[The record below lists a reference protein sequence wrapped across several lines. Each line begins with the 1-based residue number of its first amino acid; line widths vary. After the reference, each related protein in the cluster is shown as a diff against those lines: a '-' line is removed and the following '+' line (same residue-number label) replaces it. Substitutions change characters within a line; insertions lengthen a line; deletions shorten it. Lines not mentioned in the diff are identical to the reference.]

1 MISLHPE
8 AAVLPDGAIIF
19 EYNRVV
25 VAYDTDFHSVQ
36 TAIMPDFHAVFAA
49 LYILGE
55 FAIPPPESF
64 DF

>member
-36 TAIMPDFHAVFAA
+36 IAIMPDFHAVFAA

-55 FAIPPPESF
+55 FAIPPPESL